1 MNRGLIIALAVTF
14 AAITAGCGTTGDTQ
28 TPSATSTHQTTELA
42 GNRTTATT
50 TDRTPYDENL
60 EAELFVHNN
69 AEDAAT
75 LGVIITGAD
84 NATVLNDTVDLS
96 EGESRSYNYTYPK
109 AGQYR
114 IQVTS
119 GTMRSERTYVVE
131 NSDPSEQISVTRSS
145 DRIRIR
151 VTVV

>member
-1 MNRGLIIALAVTF
+1 MNRELIIVFAVAF
-14 AAITAGCGTTGDTQ
+14 GAVTAGCGTTGDTRT
-28 TPSATSTHQTTELA
+28 TPTATQQTTEVA
-42 GNRTTATT
+42 GNRTTSTT

-60 EAELFVHNN
+60 ETELFVHNN

-75 LGVIITGAD
+75 LDLMITGAD
-84 NATVLNDTVDLS
+84 NATVLNDTIDLS
-96 EGESRSYNYTYPK
+96 QDESKSYKYTYPS

-114 IQVTS
+114 IRVTS
-119 GTMRSERTYVVE
+119 GIMRNELTYDVE

-151 VTVV
+151 VAVV